1 MRGRRAKSTTG
12 VSAAHMKDVGLDAGY
27 VAAVVSAH
35 ALSLTVCKFLTGI
48 IHDHAGLRK
57 TVLLC
62 DCAAI
67 TVLILLAEVTATPT
81 GRVLA
86 MTYGILSALALPLE
100 TIMLP
105 LIAQDLFQGPQYNK
119 MLGIIVSVNTAGYA
133 VGTPIANLTFDCL
146 GTYQPML
153 LASACVMAGATIC
166 IQRLLRHRAAK
177 GVSK

>member
-1 MRGRRAKSTTG
+1 M
-12 VSAAHMKDVGLDAGY
+12 

-35 ALSLTVCKFLTGI
+35 ALSLTVCKFLTGV

-86 MTYGILSALALPLE
+86 MAYGILSALALPLE

-119 MLGIIVSVNTAGYA
+119 MLGHHRIRQYGRLRRRHADRQSDLRLSRHLSADAAG
-133 VGTPIANLTFDCL
+133 
-146 GTYQPML
+146 
-153 LASACVMAGATIC
+153 
-166 IQRLLRHRAAK
+166 LRMRHGRRHDLHPAAA
-177 GVSK
+177 